1 MIELVLA
8 GPGRNAL
15 GTPVMERA
23 LQDLYAAK
31 GEPLLVRGEGTCF
44 SAGLNLKE
52 IATLDAD
59 QMERF
64 LALLDTLVVGLLEH
78 AGPVVACINGHAI
91 AGGCVIALACDLRV
105 CTSAPATRV
114 GLNEVALGLTF
125 PPRILKLARARL
137 APSHAT
143 RVLLEAGLYAP
154 HEALRL
160 GLVHEVSDHVE
171 QDARKLLE
179 QLARNS
185 REAYA
190 ATKRELNEP
199 VLSLNPQEIA
209 AFTERVLPRWTSAEL
224 KAKMLNAL
232 AKN

>member
-1 MIELVLA
+1 MVELVLA
-8 GPGRNAL
+8 GPGKNAL

-23 LQDLYAAK
+23 LQDLYAAR
-31 GEPLLVRGEGTCF
+31 GEPLLVRGEGSCF

-59 QMERF
+59 QMEKF

-105 CTSAPATRV
+105 CTSAPTTRV

-154 HEALRL
+154 QEALRL
-160 GLVHEVSDHVE
+160 GLVHTVSDQVE

-185 REAYA
+185 PEAYA

-209 AFTERVLPRWTSAEL
+209 AFTERVLPRWTSEEL
-224 KAKMLNAL
+224 KAKMLRAL